1 MKKLLFLFVC
11 TILSFSVLA
20 ESQKDEQEEQKTE
33 KFDCAKK
40 TCPQMVSCE
49 EAMYKLKQCG
59 MGKLDRDKDGVPCE
73 TICSGG

>member
-1 MKKLLFLFVC
+1 MKNFLMIIIFTTACLSASAETKTDKQDIQKIEKYDC
-11 TILSFSVLA
+11 T
-20 ESQKDEQEEQKTE
+20 
-33 KFDCAKK
+33 KK